1 MGQWILVYGHI
12 ISLPGNTII
21 LDRPEVTTLFRN
33 LLTVIKIKAMRYI
46 YLGAFM
52 LLVGT
57 IFAIV
62 VDWRLAVILFLVVQ
76 GNEIV
81 QRANKKINKKIKL

>member
-1 MGQWILVYGHI
+1 M
-12 ISLPGNTII
+12 
-21 LDRPEVTTLFRN
+21 
-33 LLTVIKIKAMRYI
+33 KYI

-62 VDWRLAVILFLVVQ
+62 VDWRLAAILFLVVQ